1 MRFIAC
7 CIDFAILGTVGIG
20 LSWLSFMLLML
31 GREHLGLAIFIPGAI
46 ATLYFFFLKDARRP
60 SFGKRTTNL
69 MVVSLDTGDPANAR
83 DSAIRSLMLLVCLLI
98 PAIGWLVEP
107 IVTLLDD
114 GGRRLGDRAAGTQ
127 VIERS
132 SSAISRSS

>member
-1 MRFIAC
+1 
-7 CIDFAILGTVGIG
+7 
-20 LSWLSFMLLML
+20 
-31 GREHLGLAIFIPGAI
+31 
-46 ATLYFFFLKDARRP
+46 
-60 SFGKRTTNL
+60 
-69 MVVSLDTGDPANAR
+69 
-83 DSAIRSLMLLVCLLI
+83 MLLVCLLI